1 MTRFILALF
10 GKSYESCKSC
20 EILKQ
25 QLEYERSEKQ
35 MLLETLTSL
44 LKPQIIVAQGTIE
57 LKPITSRF
65 QMFSKRRVEL
75 EKADAERA
83 RIERSSVHI
92 AKSDDELKNSN
103 KLNEAKEIKTR
114 TVDDLEKELGIEEVV
129 S

>member
-10 GKSYESCKSC
+10 GKNYESCKSC

-35 MLLETLTSL
+35 MLLETMTSL
-44 LKPQIIVAQGTIE
+44 LKPQIIVAQGTTE

-83 RIERSSVHI
+83 RIEKSSAHI
-92 AKSDDELKNSN
+92 AKSDDELKNN
-103 KLNEAKEIKTR
+103 KLYEAKETKIK